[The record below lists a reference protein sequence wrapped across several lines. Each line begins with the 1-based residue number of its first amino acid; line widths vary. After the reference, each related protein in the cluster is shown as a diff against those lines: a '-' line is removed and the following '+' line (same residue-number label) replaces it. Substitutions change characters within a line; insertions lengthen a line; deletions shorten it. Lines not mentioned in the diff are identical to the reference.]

1 MSLPA
6 ATVTATANPWLRIL
20 GALEKKITRHSYDTW
35 LKPTRFSHINGN
47 IIFVRVPNPE
57 FRQLGEKFGDL
68 IQEAMDTLA
77 PEYQDVKFVTAE
89 EDPTVPPVRADGGFA
104 PVSASGT
111 SHPRHQDSSALTG
124 ILQRSS
130 APSTPLEHLLSALA
144 TSLRMQPHRP

>member
-1 MSLPA
+1 MFSTSASPLQSKIKFLRVTTTGPWPARNIGTILRMSLPA

-68 IQEAMDTLA
+68 I
-77 PEYQDVKFVTAE
+77 
-89 EDPTVPPVRADGGFA
+89 
-104 PVSASGT
+104 
-111 SHPRHQDSSALTG
+111 
-124 ILQRSS
+124 
-130 APSTPLEHLLSALA
+130 
-144 TSLRMQPHRP
+144 

>member
-89 EDPTVPPVRADGGFA
+89 EDPTVPPVRADGG
-104 PVSASGT
+104 
-111 SHPRHQDSSALTG
+111 
-124 ILQRSS
+124 
-130 APSTPLEHLLSALA
+130 LSAVVG
-144 TSLRMQPHRP
+144 